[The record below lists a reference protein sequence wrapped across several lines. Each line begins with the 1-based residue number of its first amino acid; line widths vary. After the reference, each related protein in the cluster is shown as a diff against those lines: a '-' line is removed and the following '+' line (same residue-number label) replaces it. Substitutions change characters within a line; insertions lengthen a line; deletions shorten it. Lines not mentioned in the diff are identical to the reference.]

1 MYYPKSQTVP
11 NLYTNGEEY
20 AYATTGEEYIGVYFT
35 TSDGKFFTGR
45 NPNDKPNHRLIPL
58 TGFPETKDPTLFENL
73 PTDFYV
79 IDDYY
84 YYAKGVDIFSLGA
97 PPPLPKY
104 SFPTPTEEEYQ
115 IGEIQRY
122 FLKKYNEISYIEI
135 DKDNFRMYSKKSG
148 AVNSSLYFPFTIP
161 WVITGNRKKTF
172 NINKSTVE
180 RTEKRPQIIGFKSY
194 FKNRFDQLFRY
205 STNENLYT
213 EGKEY
218 RSALT
223 GKLYQGYYHIHPEK
237 GAMEGRQHTEV
248 AHSLLIPVSGSNT
261 NDKINKVETQRNNR
275 MGGGY

>member
-1 MYYPKSQTVP
+1 MCLGRQKKKEIVP
-11 NLYTNGEEY
+11 QHS
-20 AYATTGEEYIGVYFT
+20 FT
-35 TSDGKFFTGR
+35 TNFG
-45 NPNDKPNHRLIPL
+45 
-58 TGFPETKDPTLFENL
+58 
-73 PTDFYV
+73 
-79 IDDYY
+79 
-84 YYAKGVDIFSLGA
+84 
-97 PPPLPKY
+97 PPLGTSY
-104 SFPTPTEEEYQ
+104 MQ
-115 IGEIQRY
+115 V
-122 FLKKYNEISYIEI
+122 KKNGPNGRRTNTH
-135 DKDNFRMYSKKSG
+135 KN
-148 AVNSSLYFPFTIP
+148 
-161 WVITGNRKKTF
+161 
-172 NINKSTVE
+172 TVE

-237 GAMEGRQHTEV
+237 GAMEGRQHTEI